1 MLNNYIKEAISL
13 NKIDLGNINGVK
25 LYYSKTKC
33 LISSLVCLLLMIGCF
48 SQIIANIKDNPTVM
62 IFIALLLFFTYEL
75 QETFSKVLY
84 KNPVLILSNDKLYY
98 IKTQKW
104 YDLVDYKFEDKYRGR
119 LNFQLTYYMEDK
131 NENNIFQIN
140 NWNLDNYEEFKLKL
154 RYNKK
159 KALKMNA

>member
-1 MLNNYIKEAISL
+1 MFNNYIKETISL
-13 NKIDLGNINGVK
+13 NKIDLGNINCVK
-25 LYYSKTKC
+25 LFYSKTKC

-104 YDLVDYKFEDKYRGR
+104 YDLKQHKFEDKYLGR
-119 LNFQLTYYMEDK
+119 FNPSLTFCMED
-131 NENNIFQIN
+131 ENQKNIFKIN
-140 NWNLDNYEEFKLKL
+140 NWILDNYEEFKLKL
-154 RYNKK
+154 RYNRK
-159 KALKMNA
+159 KALKMNV